1 MAGPSPISDATLDA
15 ELTAALRARG
25 HRVTA
30 PRLLVHRHLRR
41 RAGHVTPEQLHT
53 ELAPLLPSL
62 SPATIY
68 GTLDLLDDLGFVR
81 RVSTPRGAT
90 VYDARVAPH
99 HHVICRSCGRIQ
111 DIDATVDSAA
121 AEHAALGAGFTV
133 DHGQLLLTGLCS
145 ECANGPVEAPGSG
158 PRDHAA

>member
-1 MAGPSPISDATLDA
+1 MTTPITDAGLDA

-25 HRVTA
+25 QRVTL

-41 RAGHVTPEQLHT
+41 REGHVTPEQLHT

-81 RVSTPRGAT
+81 RVATPRGGT

-111 DIDATVDSAA
+111 DIEAAVDGAA
-121 AEHAALGAGFTV
+121 AERAARGAGFTV
-133 DHGQLLLTGLCS
+133 DHGQLQLTGLCAD
-145 ECANGPVEAPGSG
+145 CANGPVEASRSG